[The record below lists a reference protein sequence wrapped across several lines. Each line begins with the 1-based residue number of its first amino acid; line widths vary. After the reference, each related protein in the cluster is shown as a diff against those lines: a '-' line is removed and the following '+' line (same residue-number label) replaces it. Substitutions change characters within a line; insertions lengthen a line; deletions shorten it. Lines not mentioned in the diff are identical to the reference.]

1 MIKCDTIFL
10 ADLKDDFELAGK
22 GEEEFS
28 IYDFI
33 GHDLSRAFGVGYGIK
48 DWKLW
53 IPVTVRKELRHK
65 TDNILKYQPQLDW
78 INNNIDKKSMTN
90 IEYINHVI
98 NNIFCNNERDLINI
112 VLSLAELLRIRDEK
126 QT

>member
-1 MIKCDTIFL
+1 MIKFNEIFL

-22 GEEEFS
+22 GEQEFS

-53 IPVTVRKELRHK
+53 VPVTVRKELRHVL
-65 TDNILKYQPQLDW
+65 DNLEQYNPQLKW
-78 INNNIDKKSMTN
+78 INSKVPKEISTEDYVNYIID
-90 IEYINHVI
+90 
-98 NNIFCNNERDLINI
+98 NIFCDNELDLINI
-112 VLSLAELLRIRDEK
+112 LIALGSKLKEING
-126 QT
+126 

>member
-1 MIKCDTIFL
+1 VIKFNEIFL

-22 GEEEFS
+22 GEQEFS

-53 IPVTVRKELRHK
+53 VPVTVRKELRHVL
-65 TDNILKYQPQLDW
+65 DNLEQYNPQLKW
-78 INNNIDKKSMTN
+78 INSKVSKEISTEDYVNYIID
-90 IEYINHVI
+90 
-98 NNIFCNNERDLINI
+98 NIFCDNELDLINI
-112 VLSLAELLRIRDEK
+112 LITLGSKLKEING
-126 QT
+126 